1 MMREQRAAVVMKI
14 VVIVFT
20 LLTALTT
27 GSFLR
32 PDSYSHKS
40 KRNNYILTLPAHKEE
55 KVQDLPCSLPIK
67 DATLHLIH
75 NRRCLL
81 IPSREINNRNVVM
94 NIRDDDS
101 KKGKVASTPPPP
113 LILLGGMAQCIESW
127 QHHFPDL
134 SKERD
139 VLMYEYCGSGLVEG
153 PSGINV
159 SVIFF
164 HHHSKYVSARS
175 TYTHLYIICIFF
187 SLFQA
192 K

>member
-1 MMREQRAAVVMKI
+1 MMRAAVVI
-14 VVIVFT
+14 EIAVVFT
-20 LLTALTT
+20 LHTAFTT
-27 GSFLR
+27 GSFFR
-32 PDSYSHKS
+32 HDSYSHKS
-40 KRNNYILTLPAHKEE
+40 QRNNYVLTLPAHKEE

-94 NIRDDDS
+94 NVRDDDS
-101 KKGKVASTPPPP
+101 KKGKVSSTPPPP

-164 HHHSKYVSARS
+164 HHHSKYVSVRS
-175 TYTHLYIICIFF
+175 TYTHLLYYLYLFL
-187 SLFQA
+187 SLSQA